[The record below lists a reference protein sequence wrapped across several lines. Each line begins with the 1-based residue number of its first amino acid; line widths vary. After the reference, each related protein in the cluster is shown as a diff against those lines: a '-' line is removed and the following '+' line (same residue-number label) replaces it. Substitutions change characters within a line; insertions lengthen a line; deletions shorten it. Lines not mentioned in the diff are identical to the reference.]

1 MDEARRIFEL
11 IDEEDAVTFLQTLV
25 RVNSVNP
32 PGSEKAVAEVIEKRL
47 ADSGLSVEV
56 EDIEEGRANLLVS
69 LPVNGGYDGDR
80 ASRVLVY
87 SGHFDTVPAGTS
99 NWNHDPFG
107 GEKVENRI
115 YGRGTT
121 DMKGGVAA
129 MVLALEYL
137 HRSDTE
143 LKGALRFVGTAGEE
157 VDGLGAKRVVDKEQ
171 VDDAT
176 AMVVGEPSSNEAY
189 IAHKGTLWLE
199 ISTYGKSAHGS
210 MPEQGVSAID
220 AMRGFL
226 NELSEHS
233 FTYEVH
239 PMLGA
244 PTVNIGT
251 IRGGTTTNVVAD
263 QCTVTLD
270 VRTVPGQ
277 DHSQIVADLERL
289 LKKVC
294 GPVGSSYELRVTNEK
309 APVSTPEDDSFIRLS
324 LEAAQEYFDKT
335 LTVQGANYYTDA
347 SVYSPHLKIPVLV
360 YGPGNPEM
368 AHQPDEWMD
377 IEKYMQSI
385 RFYIALALKYLND
398 RQ

>member
-1 MDEARRIFEL
+1 MLNEAEKIFEL
-11 IDEEDAVTFLQTLV
+11 IDKEDAVSFLQSLV

-32 PGSEKAVAEVIEKRL
+32 PGSEKVVAEIIEKRL

-56 EDIEEGRANLLVS
+56 DSIEEERANLLVS
-69 LPVNGGYDGDR
+69 LPVNEGDV
-80 ASRVLVY
+80 SDQDKVLVY

-107 GEKVENRI
+107 GERVENRI

-143 LKGALRFVGTAGEE
+143 LEGVLRFVGTAGEE
-157 VDGLGAKRVVDKEQ
+157 VNGLGAKQVIDKGQ
-171 VDDAT
+171 LDDAT

-210 MPEQGVSAID
+210 MPEQGISAID

-239 PMLGA
+239 PMLGP
-244 PTVNIGT
+244 PTVNVGT
-251 IRGGTTTNVVAD
+251 IRGGTATNVVAD
-263 QCTVTLD
+263 RCTITLD

-277 DHSQIVADLERL
+277 EHDQIIGNLERL

-294 GPVGSSYELRVTNEK
+294 DPIGSSHELQVVNEK
-309 APVSTPEDDSFIRLS
+309 APVSTPKDNSFIQLS
-324 LEAAQEYFDKT
+324 LEAAYEHFGKS

-347 SVYSPHLKIPVLV
+347 SVYSPNLQIPVLV

-368 AHQPDEWMD
+368 AHQPDEWID
-377 IEKYMQSI
+377 IEKYVHSI
-385 RFYIALALKYLND
+385 RFYIALALKYLNGGK
-398 RQ
+398 